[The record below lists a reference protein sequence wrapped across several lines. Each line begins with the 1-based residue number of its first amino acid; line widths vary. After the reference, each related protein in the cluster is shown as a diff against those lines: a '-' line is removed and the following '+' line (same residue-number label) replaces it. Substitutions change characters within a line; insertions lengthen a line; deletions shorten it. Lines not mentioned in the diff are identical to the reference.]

1 MHRRGCWPTAVSEDY
16 EWVSQENLTK
26 KRLVSQETLI
36 KTLLQHKKTSNQ
48 QEFEGAQESLKI
60 KVLAIILVA
69 VVALSIGVWFFY
81 SQTIQIYE
89 PEVVITEFFSLG
101 GWRNPVGVTL
111 EVVFNVTVENTGISD
126 IDGLTLEIKRL
137 NLEEDAY
144 NITKRLDILHA
155 GETTEIQD
163 SIITGIDH
171 YAAEF
176 LNRSFVATLKLG
188 EVVLD
193 ERHLLPEQYP

>member
-1 MHRRGCWPTAVSEDY
+1 
-16 EWVSQENLTK
+16 LTK

-89 PEVVITEFFSLG
+89 PEVVITEFSSPY
-101 GWRNPVGVTL
+101 GWRYMGGMTGFID
-111 EVVFNVTVENTGISD
+111 FNITISNTGNSD
-126 IDGLTLEIKRL
+126 VEGLTLEIVIL
-137 NLEEDAY
+137 ND
-144 NITKRLDILHA
+144 NGNPHNSTRRLDVLRS

-163 SIITGIDH
+163 GFIFGYESG
-171 YAAEF
+171 F
-176 LNRSFVATLKLG
+176 GRSYVATLKLG
-188 EVVLD
+188 EIVLD
-193 ERHLLPEQYP
+193 ERFLLSEQYS

>member
-1 MHRRGCWPTAVSEDY
+1 MNKKIAAGAVIILIVTVSIATWLVNNQISELQ
-16 EWVSQENLTK
+16 SQNKDLQDKVDELQDQNRDLQDENDELHEQ
-26 KRLVSQETLI
+26 LD
-36 KTLLQHKKTSNQ
+36 LLQKRVDFS
-48 QEFEGAQESLKI
+48 
-60 KVLAIILVA
+60 
-69 VVALSIGVWFFY
+69 
-81 SQTIQIYE
+81 
-89 PEVVITEFFSLG
+89 PEVVITEFSSLG

-111 EVVFNVTVENTGISD
+111 EEVFNVTIENTGISD

-137 NLEEDAY
+137 NLEEDPY